1 MIIWISLATDR
12 QTDSTGTNKKRV
24 ISRNRRIIIYLFS
37 HKTRIVVVIPNLS
50 KTDTNLYLTTMS
62 WYLGEVRPGGK
73 CHMPRHPSTA

>member
-50 KTDTNLYLTTMS
+50 K
-62 WYLGEVRPGGK
+62 YLGEVRPGAK
-73 CHMPRHPSTA
+73 CHMPHRLI